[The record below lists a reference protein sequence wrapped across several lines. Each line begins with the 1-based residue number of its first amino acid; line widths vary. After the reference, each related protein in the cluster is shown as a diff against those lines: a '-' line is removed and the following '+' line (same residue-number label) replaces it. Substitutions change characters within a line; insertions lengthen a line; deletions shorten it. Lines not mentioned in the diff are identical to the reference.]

1 MILDNQA
8 LFSDEQAITDA
19 SAAST
24 NYIDLTN
31 REIAFGTPVPL
42 FIQVVEAFVGCT
54 SVAFSVQTDN
64 ETTFSA
70 PVTLASTDAIAVAD
84 LVAGYSPPLKFIPA
98 GNLDYIRL
106 YYTIVGTASKGKI
119 TAGIAFGGSHEGHHN
134 IPEAIVG
141 S

>member
-54 SVAFSVQTDN
+54 SVAFSIETDN
-64 ETTFSA
+64 ETRFLVF
-70 PVTLASTDAIAVAD
+70 VTLASTAAIACAD

-106 YYTIVGTASKGKI
+106 YYTIVGTASKGTI